1 MGLNL
6 KKDETSIRI
15 GEVRFSYA
23 YVFEPNPK
31 AIDSKTG
38 KCKYTCCIL
47 IPNTNKEAIKLVSEA
62 TDAAA
67 KTGAEKYWKGKVPAT
82 IKRPLRDGDLEK
94 ADEDP
99 AYEGMMFLNCSNLRK
114 PGVQVMDDGMRYE
127 ATPDDFYS
135 GCWGAV
141 TVTFFPYDNN
151 GNKGVGVSL
160 GNCIKLRDDE
170 RFSGSGGESAD
181 SSFADLD

>member
-6 KKDETSIRI
+6 KKSDTSIRI

-31 AIDSKTG
+31 AVDSKTG
-38 KCKYTCCIL
+38 KLKYTCSIL
-47 IPNTNKEAIKLVSEA
+47 IPKTNKEAIKLVEEA

-67 KTGAEKYWKGKVPAT
+67 HEGAEKHWKGKIPAN
-82 IKRPLRDGDLEK
+82 IKKPLRDGDEEK

-99 AYEGMMFLNCSNLRK
+99 SYAGMMFLNCSNLRK
-114 PGVQVMDDGMRYE
+114 PGVQVLDDGMRYE
-127 ATPDDFYS
+127 ATEDDFYS

-141 TVTFFPYDNN
+141 TLNFFSYDTS
-151 GNKGVGVSL
+151 GNRGVGASL

-170 RFSGSGGESAD
+170 RLGGSGGESAD